1 MKRQPPISR
10 RTFLKLTATAAA
22 ATALAGCTSG
32 VSSTQPTQT
41 MASGE
46 KISTPPSPSVKL
58 DGSETAT
65 FEPTQADTG
74 PTETAESTPEPTSSP
89 SPAYLAVVHGQD
101 PESITRAAIEA
112 LGGMKSFVSPGY
124 DVIIKPNICT
134 DYHPPEYASTT
145 NPAVVATLV
154 SMCLEAGAKRVRV
167 MDYPF
172 GGTAKSAYEISG
184 IQAAVETAGG
194 EMHIMSR
201 PKYITADIPLGKS
214 MNQVQ
219 VYPDILEADLLI
231 NVPIAK
237 HHSASRLTLGCKNLM
252 GTVLDRNMMHADLH
266 QRIADVTSLV
276 QPDLTVVDAVRI
288 LMNHGPTGGDLA
300 DVKQTNQVIASRD
313 IVAADS
319 YAATLFGL
327 TAKDVGYIMASAQLG
342 LGTTD
347 LAGIDLREINLG

>member
-22 ATALAGCTSG
+22 ATALASCTPGVSPTQPAETTTSG
-32 VSSTQPTQT
+32 ET
-41 MASGE
+41 
-46 KISTPPSPSVKL
+46 ISPPPSPTVEVSS
-58 DGSETAT
+58 SETAT
-65 FEPTQADTG
+65 SKPIQTETSPA
-74 PTETAESTPEPTSSP
+74 ETAESTPEATSSP

-101 PESITRAAIEA
+101 PESITRAAIDA
-112 LGGMKSFVSPGY
+112 LGGMKSFVRPGY
-124 DVIIKPNICT
+124 DVIVKPNICT

-145 NPAVVATLV
+145 NPTVVATLV

-184 IQAAVETAGG
+184 IQAAVEAAGG

-201 PKYITADIPLGKS
+201 PKYIKADIPLGKS

-237 HHSASRLTLGCKNLM
+237 HHNASRLTLGCKNLM
-252 GTVLDRNMMHADLH
+252 GTVLDRNLMHADLH

-288 LMNHGPTGGDLA
+288 LMNHGPTGGNLA

-319 YAATLFGL
+319 YATTLFGL
-327 TAKDVGYIMASAQLG
+327 TAADIGYIVASAELG

-347 LAGIDLREINLG
+347 LASIDLREINLG